1 MLNINKTRN
10 DETLVISLEGK
21 LDTVTAQDLDASIKE
36 DIDGLKELVFDMS
49 GLKYISSAGLRVLL
63 GAQKIMS
70 GQGSMKVTKPNEII
84 REIFEDTGFINILN
98 IEK

>member
-49 GLKYISSAGLRVLL
+49 GQGKM
-63 GAQKIMS
+63 KII
-70 GQGSMKVTKPNEII
+70 KPNEII
-84 REIFEDTGFINILN
+84 QEIFEDTGFYNILT

>member
-1 MLNINKTRN
+1 MLNINKTGN
-10 DETLVISLEGK
+10 DETLLISLEGK

-49 GLKYISSAGLRVLL
+49 GQGKM
-63 GAQKIMS
+63 KII
-70 GQGSMKVTKPNEII
+70 KPNEII
-84 REIFEDTGFINILN
+84 QEIFEDTGFYNILT

>member
-49 GLKYISSAGLRVLL
+49 GLKYIASAGVRVLL
-63 GAQKIMS
+63 GAHKIMS
-70 GQGSMKVTKPNEII
+70 GQGSRIVIKPNEII

>member
-1 MLNINKTRN
+1 MLNIKKTGN
-10 DETLVISLEGK
+10 DETLLISLEGK

-63 GAQKIMS
+63 GTQKIMS
-70 GQGSMKVTKPNEII
+70 GQGKMKIIKPNEII
-84 REIFEDTGFINILN
+84 QEIFEDTGFYNILT

>member
-1 MLNINKTRN
+1 MLNIKKTGN
-10 DETLVISLEGK
+10 DETLLISLEGK

-49 GLKYISSAGLRVLL
+49 GQGKM
-63 GAQKIMS
+63 KII
-70 GQGSMKVTKPNEII
+70 KPNEII
-84 REIFEDTGFINILN
+84 QEIFEDTGFYNILT